1 MTANTHA
8 LIVDDKEENLYY
20 LQALLTGNGYTVQ
33 TAYDGQEA
41 LAQARRCP
49 PDIVI
54 SDLLMPVMDGF
65 TLLRHWKAD
74 VVLKHAPFIVY
85 TATYGDPADERL
97 ARSLGADAFILK
109 PAEPEIFLAKLRQ
122 VLTNAATVVADPPK
136 SLVEDEKVLLKVYSE
151 VLIRKLEE
159 KTLQLEQSNRAL
171 QEDIAER
178 VRAEKALHESE
189 RRFSNMMADIQLA
202 SVMLDREGRITYCND
217 YLLRLTGW
225 SYEDVAGRNWFEVF
239 IPLQFN
245 GDTNFF
251 ATLLENAP
259 DTWHRENEILT
270 RAGQPR
276 LMRWHNLVLRSAT
289 GSVVGSASIG
299 EDVTEQKQVEIRI
312 RHLNRVYAMLS
323 GINALIVRVRSRDEL
338 FSEACR
344 IAVEQGGF
352 HMSLIGT
359 FDSTLQ
365 KFAPVASA
373 GKDDELLAS
382 IKDLFASNDG
392 THKSLV
398 GLAMRR
404 KGAVV
409 SNDSQ
414 GDPRVVLG
422 NTFAESGVRSL
433 AVFPLVVSDQVAGA
447 LILYASEIGF
457 FHEEEMKLLT
467 ELAGDVAFGIDHIEK
482 QERLDYLAFYDSL
495 TGLANRSLFIERLS
509 QHIFNAAKNENK
521 LAVALIDL
529 ERFKNIN
536 DTVGQAGGDTLLKA
550 VADWLA
556 SAMGDA
562 SMLARIDADH
572 FALVLPEV
580 SHESEV
586 ARLIQNSR
594 QAFLDH
600 PFQVN
605 DAVFRITAKIGIAL
619 FPDDGADAITLF
631 RHAEAALKK
640 AKASGD
646 RYLFYTQQMT
656 EAVAGKISLENR
668 LRQALEKDE
677 FVLHYQPKVS
687 LRTNKVTGAEAL
699 IRWNDPHTGLVAPA
713 RFIPMLEET
722 GLIHEVGRWA
732 LHTAIRDY
740 LRWRA
745 MGLSAVRIA
754 VNVSPLQLR
763 STDFVAEV
771 RQAIDGDAQ
780 AWAGLELE
788 ITESLIMED
797 IKHSI
802 VSLKSIRAMGV
813 TIAIDDFGT
822 GFSSLNYL
830 AKLPV
835 DTLKIDRSFVSDM
848 TAAPEGLALVS
859 TIINLAHSLKLNVVA
874 EGVETEEQS
883 RLLVLLSCDEMQGYL
898 FSKPLR
904 ADLFE
909 TKYLCQDKS

>member
-1 MTANTHA
+1 MKVSTRA

-20 LQALLTGNGYTVQ
+20 LQVLLTS
-33 TAYDGQEA
+33 DGCMVHSSHDGEEA
-41 LAQARRCP
+41 LAYAIQVP
-49 PDIVI
+49 PDIII

-74 VVLKHAPFIVY
+74 ARLKHVPFIVY
-85 TATYGDPADERL
+85 TATYWDPEDERL
-97 ARSLGADAFILK
+97 ARHLGADAFILK
-109 PAEPEIFLAKLRQ
+109 PAEPEIFLAEFRR
-122 VLTNAATVVADPPK
+122 VLANSATVVPIQPK
-136 SLVEDEKVLLKVYSE
+136 DHVPDEKVLLKVYSE
-151 VLIRKLEE
+151 RLIHKLEE
-159 KTLQLEQSNRAL
+159 KTLQLEQANRAL
-171 QEDIAER
+171 QLDIAER
-178 VRAEKALHESE
+178 ERIEQVLHESE

-225 SYEDVAGRNWFEVF
+225 SYEDVAGRNWFELF
-239 IPLQFN
+239 IPSQYD
-245 GDTNFF
+245 GDKDIV
-251 ATLLENAP
+251 ARLLGDAP
-259 DTWHRENEILT
+259 DTWHRENEIIT
-270 RAGQPR
+270 RAGEPR
-276 LMRWHNLVLRSAT
+276 LMRWHNLLLRSAT
-289 GSVVGSASIG
+289 GAVIGSASIG
-299 EDVTEQKQVEIRI
+299 EDITEQKQAEIKI
-312 RHLNRVYAMLS
+312 RHLNRVYAMLGS
-323 GINALIVRVRSRDEL
+323 INALIVRVRSRDEL

-359 FDSTLQ
+359 FDSTVQ
-365 KFAPVASA
+365 IFVPVASA
-373 GKDDELLAS
+373 GRDDELLAS
-382 IKDLFASNDG
+382 IKGLFASNAG

-398 GLAMRR
+398 GLALREKR
-404 KGAVV
+404 PIV

-414 GDPRVVLG
+414 TDPRVVLG
-422 NTFAESGVRSL
+422 RKFSESGVRSL
-433 AVFPLVVSDQVAGA
+433 AVFPLVVSDKVAGA

-457 FHEEEMKLLT
+457 FHEEEVKLLT

-509 QHIFNAAKNENK
+509 QHIGNAAKNEHK
-521 LAVALIDL
+521 LAVALLDL

-536 DTVGQAGGDTLLKA
+536 DTVGQAGGDTLLKE
-550 VADWLA
+550 VAEWLS

-580 SHESEV
+580 SHENEV

-619 FPDDGADAITLF
+619 FPDDGADAATLF
-631 RHAEAALKK
+631 QHAEAALKK

-656 EAVAGKISLENR
+656 ETVAGKISLENR

-745 MGLSAVRIA
+745 MGLGAVRIA

-771 RQAIDGDAQ
+771 RQAINGDAH

-848 TAAPEGLALVS
+848 TAAPQGLALVS
-859 TIINLAHSLKLNVVA
+859 TIISLAHSLKLNVVA

-898 FSKPLR
+898 FSKPLPSEF
-904 ADLFE
+904 FE
-909 TKYLCQDKS
+909 AQYLSQASL